1 MCPCFRDLDPSPA
14 GYIQEKKCG
23 RDYGLGR
30 GRTGSASSRGS
41 EWFLVAV
48 AVLCFWL
55 SLVLYNV
62 S

>member
-1 MCPCFRDLDPSPA
+1 MPRVSEISILHQLATSRKRSA
-14 GYIQEKKCG
+14 EEIMGWGE
-23 RDYGLGR
+23 